1 MFKAFNIMTCEFVAL
16 KISTFDMSSSS
27 KWKLI
32 QREAKIYQEL
42 DHPNIV
48 RLYSKPLIIPA
59 KQKQ

>member
-48 RLYSKPLIIPA
+48 RLYSKPVII
-59 KQKQ
+59 